1 MAYVSRGRHF
11 IIKTDHQSLKH
22 FLDARATTP
31 AQKKWLT
38 KLLGYDYTISYKR
51 GIDNWVADA
60 LSHQQEESVSLSAIS
75 YIHLYWLDRM
85 KEDLKK
91 DPWIQAKIS
100 KLQHDHFMAK
110 HYSAQD
116 GLLQYDRHIVISPS
130 SPWRTVILD
139 ELHTSPAA
147 GHSSFQK
154 TVQRVNKLFY
164 WPHMRSDIR
173 TYIAECEV
181 CQRHK
186 YKTLS
191 PAGLLQPLPVPDY
204 IWSKLSM
211 DFIDA
216 LPNSRG
222 YTVIMVVV
230 DRLSKAAHF
239 VALKHPYTAT
249 SVARAFMDN
258 IIKLHGL
265 PKSIVSDRDRIFTSK
280 FWQELF
286 QLQGT
291 KLKLSSGYHPQTD
304 GQTEVVN
311 RCLETYL
318 RCFVSTQPKQWVQWL
333 SWAEYW
339 YNPPTTL
346 RRR

>member
-1 MAYVSRGRHF
+1 
-11 IIKTDHQSLKH
+11 
-22 FLDARATTP
+22 
-31 AQKKWLT
+31 
-38 KLLGYDYTISYKR
+38 
-51 GIDNWVADA
+51 
-60 LSHQQEESVSLSAIS
+60 
-75 YIHLYWLDRM
+75 
-85 KEDLKK
+85 
-91 DPWIQAKIS
+91 
-100 KLQHDHFMAK
+100 
-110 HYSAQD
+110 
-116 GLLQYDRHIVISPS
+116 LQYDRHIVISPS